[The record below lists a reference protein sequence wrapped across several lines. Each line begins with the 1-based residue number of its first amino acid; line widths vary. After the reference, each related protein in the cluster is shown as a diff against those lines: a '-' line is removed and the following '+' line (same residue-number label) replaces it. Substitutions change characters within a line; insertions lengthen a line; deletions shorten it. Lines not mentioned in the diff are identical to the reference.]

1 MLLIL
6 VLTYIGVSA
15 VSHGLS
21 PGFSFYLVAIA
32 NASSVLGRCGCGLIS
47 DRTGLF
53 PDHSRYDH
61 PRLYDGRTL
70 ECYDPG
76 YDYDSNHHFPM
87 AYGK

>member
-15 VSHGLS
+15 VVHGLS

-47 DRTGLF
+47 DRTGLI
-53 PDHSRYDH
+53 PGLRLRDHLSH
-61 PRLYDGRTL
+61 VTL
-70 ECYDPG
+70 QGP
-76 YDYDSNHHFPM
+76 
-87 AYGK
+87 